1 MMAKKAE
8 LEKAVKRGTS
18 TLQTMQKDGLGWQEK
33 YTNQQDKM
41 KDREELLTFLERSVV
56 ETTRQIA
63 ALHKKCGGLE
73 QKLDVR
79 DKEIS
84 SHAALSRKV
93 CLYFVSLLFLSSNLL
108 FSLLFQNNREGQ
120 RKKKETVK

>member
-1 MMAKKAE
+1 MEKTSIELSDMMAKKAE

-73 QKLDVR
+73 QKLEVR

-93 CLYFVSLLFLSSNLL
+93 AFTLSLYCFFLLTCSSFCL
-108 FSLLFQNNREGQ
+108 R
-120 RKKKETVK
+120 